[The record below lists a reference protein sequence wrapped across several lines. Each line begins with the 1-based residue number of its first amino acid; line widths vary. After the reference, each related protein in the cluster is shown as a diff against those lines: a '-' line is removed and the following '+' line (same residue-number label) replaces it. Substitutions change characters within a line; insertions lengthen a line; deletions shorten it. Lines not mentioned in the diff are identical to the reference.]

1 MSKILSATC
10 DAQGKVTADGVEVV
24 GAIVLSEGKQASS
37 GVAVM
42 DGTTVWYL
50 TSSATDVK
58 TTIEKLITILTDS
71 AAALTEIGSALTA
84 IGAGMTG
91 PTTAPPPSLPTSVVT
106 ITSKVTALNATKS
119 QLETLK
125 GALK

>member
-10 DAQGKVTADGVEVV
+10 NASGQVTADGVQVV

-37 GVAVM
+37 GLAVM
-42 DGTTVWYL
+42 DGDKVWYL
-50 TSSATDVK
+50 TSSATDIK
-58 TTIEKLITILTDS
+58 TTIEKTAD
-71 AAALTEIGSALTA
+71 ALTKIANMLTA

-91 PTTAPPPSLPTSVVT
+91 PTTAPPGTLPTDVAALQTVVT
-106 ITSKVTALNATKS
+106 ELNA
-119 QLETLK
+119 LK